1 MVSGRP
7 ISSPVPRHPDPP
19 PVSLGPMT
27 GNPIR
32 PRVGAGDIA
41 AGHPHPAVPVP
52 APVAGL
58 PNHRGAGRRRDRL
71 LLRRRRSSRPAIS
84 LTGISRRRST
94 RITWRLTGI
103 GIGGGHIVVQPPAVS
118 RPPGPRWQLS
128 RRRGG
133 AGRQRQV
140 GRTSLEFPL
149 TWLVGPW
156 RVGGRVRCTGS
167 RLGVPRTTRYLRLW
181 SRRLLLASLRPAS
194 GTALVG
200 LVRVVM

>member
-1 MVSGRP
+1 MRSSGSRFNREYHAYDRDLGRIDIRRAVKRQNPRRLVGGIASSGHRGERLVAVSGRP

-41 AGHPHPAVPVP
+41 AGHPYPAVSVP

-94 RITWRLTGI
+94 GITRRLTGI
-103 GIGGGHIVVQPPAVS
+103 GIGGRRILLCNRRQYRGHQ
-118 RPPGPRWQLS
+118 
-128 RRRGG
+128 
-133 AGRQRQV
+133 GRD
-140 GRTSLEFPL
+140 GN
-149 TWLVGPW
+149 
-156 RVGGRVRCTGS
+156 
-167 RLGVPRTTRYLRLW
+167 Y
-181 SRRLLLASLRPAS
+181 
-194 GTALVG
+194 
-200 LVRVVM
+200 